1 MPKQWR
7 IATYDTAVV
16 ERLAQAAEVSEL
28 VARLLVGRGIDCP
41 DAARRFLQAKLTD
54 LRDPSELPGL
64 THAAELLHTA
74 AKAGKRIVI
83 YGDYDADGMT
93 ATAILL
99 RCFRLLHAKV
109 EYYVPHR
116 LEEGYGL
123 SNESLDELASRGA
136 EVVVTVDNG
145 IASLEQA
152 DHARQ
157 LGIELVVT
165 DHHQMAHRLPEAAAI
180 VHPALP
186 DFDYPFHGLCGAAV
200 AFKLAWGICQLA
212 SGGNR
217 VQPAMRAFL
226 LEATGLA
233 AIGTIADVVPLV
245 DENRAI
251 VCNGLRSLSASPSV
265 GIAALKQITELD
277 KKPFLAGD
285 DVGFSI
291 APRLNAAGR
300 LGQADLAVELLS
312 TEDPKRAAELA
323 RFIEELNSER
333 QHIERSVLLAARKQ
347 AKRQFH
353 PEQDPAFVL
362 ADFGWHAG
370 VIGIVAGKLVEQYN
384 RPVVLIS
391 QDKLG
396 IKPAMGSGRS
406 IPGFDLHA
414 AFAECSEHLLSH
426 GGHAAAAGLKIAD
439 KSIDAFRQAFCAAAA
454 RRLADAARDGQMDI
468 DAEAPFAALTR
479 QTIEDIDKLAPFG
492 CGNRRPVMCASDV
505 RIAGEPRLI
514 GAAGRHVSLE
524 LEQHGVRLRA
534 VAFGGGD
541 WMDDFQA
548 ARNAPISIAFHPVLN
563 RFRGRVSVEMHL
575 ADWRRDD

>member
-16 ERLAQAAEVSEL
+16 ERLAQSAEVTEL

-41 DAARRFLQAKLTD
+41 DAARRFIEAKLSD

-64 THAAELLHTA
+64 PRAAELIYDA

-99 RCFRLLHAKV
+99 RCLRLLQAKV

-123 SNESLDELASRGA
+123 SIESLDELASRGA
-136 EVVVTVDNG
+136 EMVVTVDNG
-145 IASLEQA
+145 IASLAEA
-152 DHARQ
+152 DHAQQ
-157 LGIELVVT
+157 LGIDLIVT
-165 DHHQMAHRLPEAAAI
+165 DHHQMAERLPAATAI
-180 VHPALP
+180 VHPGLP
-186 DFDYPFHGLCGAAV
+186 DSDYPFAGLCGAAV

-212 SGGNR
+212 SGGAR
-217 VQPAMRAFL
+217 VQPAMREFL
-226 LEATGLA
+226 LQATGLA
-233 AIGTIADVVPLV
+233 AIGTVADVVPLV

-251 VCNGLRSLSASPSV
+251 VCNGLRSLSASPSI
-265 GIAALKQITELD
+265 GLAALNQVTQLD
-277 KKPFLAGD
+277 KKPFISGD
-285 DVGFSI
+285 DIGFAI
-291 APRLNAAGR
+291 GPRLNAAGR
-300 LGQADLAVELLS
+300 LGQAELAIELLA
-312 TEDPKRAAELA
+312 TDDPKRAAELA
-323 RFIEELNSER
+323 RFIDELNSER
-333 QHIERSVLLAARKQ
+333 QHLERSVLLAARKQ
-347 AKRQFH
+347 AKRRFNPQ
-353 PEQDPAFVL
+353 EDAALVL
-362 ADFGWHAG
+362 ADYGWHAG
-370 VIGIVAGKLVEQYN
+370 VIGIVAGKLAEQYN

-406 IPGFDLHA
+406 IPGFDLHE
-414 AFAECSEHLLSH
+414 AFAACSEHVLSH
-426 GGHAAAAGLKIAD
+426 GGHAAAAGLRIDD
-439 KSIDAFRQAFCAAAA
+439 KAIDAFRQAFCTAAATGV
-454 RRLADAARDGQMDI
+454 ADAARTGQVDI

-479 QTIEDIDKLAPFG
+479 QTIEDIEKLAPFG
-492 CGNRRPVMCASDV
+492 CGNRRPMMCASDV

-514 GAAGRHVSLE
+514 GAAGRHLSLE
-524 LEQHGVRLRA
+524 LEQHGIRLRA
-534 VAFGGGD
+534 VAFGGSD
-541 WMDDFQA
+541 WLDDFQA
-548 ARNAPISIAFHPVLN
+548 VAGGPISVAFHPVLN